1 MTAVAKDTL
10 GEDATPV
17 TEGAMHGESHEVAA
31 YGAPW
36 RCLVLGMRRRLGA
49 GSIAR
54 ALWGDASGRAMVQG
68 WEARFPTA

>member
-1 MTAVAKDTL
+1 
-10 GEDATPV
+10 
-17 TEGAMHGESHEVAA
+17 MHGESHEVAA